1 MGLHMEVDQAIWV
14 AASKQSVLGILNQG
28 GRQILRNGVA
38 FLRGHRDFLI
48 SEQAGWVGRP
58 EMRRSFLRDALKS
71 ALRLGSCVNSGG
83 L

>member
-38 FLRGHRDFLI
+38 FCEGIETF
-48 SEQAGWVGRP
+48 
-58 EMRRSFLRDALKS
+58 
-71 ALRLGSCVNSGG
+71 
-83 L
+83 